1 MKPEDKINDLLIEG
15 FSIETI
21 GRLTK
26 KQIDI
31 LHEKVVKE
39 QTGVVTKEK
48 KVKDITISSGTAKT
62 SGAEIDGMGVRTD
75 SAGNIHITKSETAEE
90 KKQTKKNPWAICTA
104 SLSDDFGTSER
115 SEWTKSQMK
124 KYERCVMGV
133 KKNIK
138 EGKNPYET
146 IIESKIMDIVSKH
159 ITPKITK
166 KDFIT
171 SLTEAGEKEKE
182 ITKAPEKGTP
192 TKPGRKMNPFRDPSP
207 GTKEKPRGN
216 AEKIK
221 GDFINLIKKL
231 VGK

>member
-1 MKPEDKINDLLIEG
+1 MKLKDKIGDLLIEG
-15 FSIETI
+15 FSLETL
-21 GRLTK
+21 GRLTE
-26 KQIDI
+26 KQINT
-31 LHEKVVKE
+31 LHGKVVKE
-39 QTGVVTKEK
+39 QGVIRKTEK
-48 KVKDITISSGTAKT
+48 VDKITIPSGTAKT
-62 SGAEIDGMGVRTD
+62 SGAEVDGMGVRTD

-104 SLSDDFGTSER
+104 SLSDEFGTSER

-166 KDFIT
+166 KDFIN
-171 SLTEAGEKEKE
+171 SLTEAGEKE
-182 ITKAPEKGTP
+182 ITKTPEKEKGIP
-192 TKPGRKMNPFRDPSP
+192 TKPGRKMNPFRNPSP
-207 GTKEKPRGN
+207 DTKEKPRGN
-216 AEKIK
+216 AEKMK
-221 GDFINLIKKL
+221 TDFINLIKKV